1 MTVSIDGLT
10 FAVDSQGAVPNENY
24 VRFTGSGTYTAADFT
39 ITAEDGLGFTPGKVR
54 VSDETARNETNA
66 VVSNGDDGLKIVA
79 AGTRTSAPH
88 GVVVTPRSVAVTV
101 SVAGP
106 IASNSTFV
114 IEMWG

>member
-10 FAVDSQGAVPNENY
+10 FAADNQGSVPNENY
-24 VRFTGSGTYTAADFT
+24 VRFTGSGTYTTADFT

-66 VVSNGDDGLKIVA
+66 VVSAGANGLKIVA
-79 AGTRTSAPH
+79 AGARTLAAH
-88 GVVVTPRSVAVTV
+88 GVTVTPRSVVVDV